1 MATLLYN
8 LIFRTLPVPI
18 DVDLVPVFEFL
29 PNEALGKI
37 RNVLARNNGVKIGR
51 LYFYLPFCV
60 KSVNCVKPVD
70 SNLFSVGN

>member
-1 MATLLYN
+1 MVVATLLCN

-37 RNVLARNNGVKIGR
+37 RNVLARNNGVKI
-51 LYFYLPFCV
+51 LKFCYKLFYG
-60 KSVNCVKPVD
+60 KRQ
-70 SNLFSVGN
+70 